1 MSPTVFRELI
11 LDPGLSILT
20 RFSGLVS
27 DDRARVLLLA
37 IAGQE
42 SAWEHRRQISG
53 PARGFFQFERA
64 GGTRGVLNH
73 HASAP
78 RALKLLGGLS
88 IPSNESIVFEA
99 MAWSDHL
106 AVGFARL
113 LLYTDP
119 RRLPDVGEQDQAWN
133 YYLRNWRPG
142 KPHPDHWPSRYMA
155 ALAEITNKAIL

>member
-1 MSPTVFRELI
+1 MSPTAFRELI
-11 LDPGLSILT
+11 LDPGLAVLT
-20 RFSGLVS
+20 RFTGVVS

-42 SAWEHRRQISG
+42 SAWEHRRQIRG
-53 PARGFFQFERA
+53 PARGYFQFERG

-88 IPSNESIVFEA
+88 IPPDEA
-99 MAWSDHL
+99 TVYEALAWSDHL

-119 RRLPDVGEQDQAWN
+119 RSLPDVGEQDSAWD
-133 YYLRNWRPG
+133 YYIRNWRPG
-142 KPHPDHWPSRYMA
+142 RPHPENWPMRYMA
-155 ALAEITNKAIL
+155 ALAEIACKAIP